1 MPWPRSSQRLE
12 RRRRMRGTGGRA
24 GGRTGVECGAMSSD
38 LARLARV
45 AVAGMNGGGHGAE
58 EPENGHEKDNAAAD
72 VVGGPAASG
81 GSSQRTGGGG
91 GQTGKDIM
99 AMAKRVAAQP
109 LPIARADLWGLL
121 TAVSEKAR
129 KRPQVN
135 KLCN

>member
-1 MPWPRSSQRLE
+1 
-12 RRRRMRGTGGRA
+12 
-24 GGRTGVECGAMSSD
+24 MSSD

-45 AVAGMNGGGHGAE
+45 AVAGMNGAE
-58 EPENGHEKDNAAAD
+58 EPEDGHKTDNAAAD
-72 VVGGPAASG
+72 DVGAPAAAAAAASG

-121 TAVSEKAR
+121 TAVSDKAR
-129 KRPQVN
+129 KRPQVTQK

>member
-1 MPWPRSSQRLE
+1 
-12 RRRRMRGTGGRA
+12 
-24 GGRTGVECGAMSSD
+24 
-38 LARLARV
+38 
-45 AVAGMNGGGHGAE
+45 MNGGGHGAE

-72 VVGGPAASG
+72 VIGGSAAAVAPASG
-81 GSSQRTGGGG
+81 GSSQRTGGG

-121 TAVSEKAR
+121 TAVSDKAR